1 MLKKSHMKTLALAAG
16 ALALAGGTLLP
27 SSQAE
32 AKDNGRVCIA
42 MTKMYPPQCLK
53 WKPAPKPPKPPK
65 KDKHHDK
72 KEHKEQP
79 KKDQKERRQS

>member
-1 MLKKSHMKTLALAAG
+1 MLTKSNLKTLALAAG
-16 ALALAGGTLLP
+16 ALALAGGSLLP
-27 SSQAE
+27 ATTAE

-65 KDKHHDK
+65 KHKHDK
-72 KEHKEQP
+72 KEQKEQP
-79 KKDQKERRQS
+79 KKEQKERRP

>member
-1 MLKKSHMKTLALAAG
+1 MLSKLNIRTLALAAG
-16 ALALAGGTLLP
+16 ALAVAGGTLLP
-27 SSQAE
+27 AGPAE

-65 KDKHHDK
+65 KHKHDHKHDK
-72 KEHKEQP
+72 KE
-79 KKDQKERRQS
+79 QKERKEQRRS

>member
-1 MLKKSHMKTLALAAG
+1 MITISNIRMLALAAG
-16 ALALAGGTLLP
+16 ALAVAGGTLLP
-27 SSQAE
+27 SGQAE
-32 AKDNGRVCIA
+32 AKDSGRVCIA

-72 KEHKEQP
+72 KEHKEQQ
-79 KKDQKERRQS
+79 KKDQKERRPS